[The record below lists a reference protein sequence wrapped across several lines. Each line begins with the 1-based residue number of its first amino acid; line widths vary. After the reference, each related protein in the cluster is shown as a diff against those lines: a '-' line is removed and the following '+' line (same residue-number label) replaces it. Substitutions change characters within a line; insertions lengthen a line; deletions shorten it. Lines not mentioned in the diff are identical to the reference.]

1 MSVLRGESREITL
14 CNVEISRAAPI
25 DQSQLLSEVDN
36 DDSYEYDRPKEGGRQ
51 VWNASW
57 D

>member
-1 MSVLRGESREITL
+1 MSVLCGESRENTL
-14 CNVEISRAAPI
+14 YNVEISRTAPI